1 MCSTKRKKLP
11 SYLVLDTTGDSIL
24 EDIDASGF
32 LEPEIVEI
40 EGLESSVSCPRL
52 LIFLM
57 YVKPLNIYH

>member
-11 SYLVLDTTGDSIL
+11 SYLVLDTTGELIL

-40 EGLESSVSCPRL
+40 EGLESSVSRPRL
-52 LIFLM
+52 LIFLCM
-57 YVKPLNIYH
+57 